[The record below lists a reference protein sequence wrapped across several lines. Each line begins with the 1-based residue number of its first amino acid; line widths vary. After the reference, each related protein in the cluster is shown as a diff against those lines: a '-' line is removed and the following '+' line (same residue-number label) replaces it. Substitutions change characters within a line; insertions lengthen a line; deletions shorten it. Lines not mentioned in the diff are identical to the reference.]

1 MAFQY
6 VLERSIGITDIFT
19 VGTDR
24 LMTRSEAGMVFSTF
38 GVNTG
43 MMSEEAWLKMTRKRM
58 KGSVQEARKKMK
70 RAK

>member
-24 LMTRSEAGMVFSTF
+24 LMTRSEAGMVLRTF

-43 MMSEEAWLKMTRKRM
+43 MSEEAWMKMARKRM